1 MSEFYGQD
9 HFPPHV
15 APGFRKYW
23 LREGMRLVRIRKTL
37 EEGVD
42 DDDTLYKLWLDYD
55 GKEAA
60 QEALYQRKCARRDA
74 QAKTGG

>member
-9 HFPPHV
+9 HFPTTV
-15 APGFRKYW
+15 APGLRKHW

-37 EEGVD
+37 EKGVED
-42 DDDTLYKLWLDYD
+42 DDQLYKLWMDYD
-55 GKEAA
+55 GIESA

-74 QAKTGG
+74 MAKSGG